1 MATTT
6 KLLTAD
12 DLEQMGAA
20 GEELELYYG
29 VPHERGEMSGRHGEV
44 GAAILFAVGTL
55 TFDQDLGRLYTS
67 DTQFVLSQN
76 PDVIV
81 KPDVAFV
88 RSERL
93 PSEQERMGIMRLAP
107 DLAVEVVSP
116 TDRYVAVLAKM
127 DLYREAGVP
136 LVWLAEPQQRTVT
149 VYSSGS
155 EPRILTEADTLD
167 GGDVLPGFRLPVA
180 QIFR

>member
-1 MATTT
+1 
-6 KLLTAD
+6 
-12 DLEQMGAA
+12 
-20 GEELELYYG
+20 
-29 VPHERGEMSGRHGEV
+29 
-44 GAAILFAVGTL
+44 
-55 TFDQDLGRLYTS
+55 
-67 DTQFVLSQN
+67 
-76 PDVIV
+76 
-81 KPDVAFV
+81 
-88 RSERL
+88 
-93 PSEQERMGIMRLAP
+93 MGIMRLAP